1 MIQTFTVIPTNIITI
16 ITQTHTTTQQFMIH
30 IIMRYLSFHTSS
42 SPSPQQQ
49 QRRRPTPQR
58 FAAVVV
64 VPFLLLQ
71 CMMWTIRI
79 DMVEGR
85 RLGAPTT
92 TTTTTRTSTTRS
104 LSSLLDTLLSFTST
118 NIGGDDSD
126 LDQVHEY
133 DTTDSNPESS
143 SSVTTTTPPDQII
156 VRFDSRTESTNE
168 PIVLTRAEIEV
179 RAQQVATHLGGT
191 VLQIYEH
198 VFYGATIGNLPS
210 ATAATMTSS
219 DDNNSSSSSTSSEND
234 ISGARTFVSD
244 SAEVPNFSY
253 EMNVPINGR
262 SVSTIYDEVLNSNIH
277 VQSDAPVSL
286 DRINQ
291 SSLPLDQTY
300 KYIYDGTGVTVF
312 VVDTGIRTT
321 HVDLQQTSI
330 ICGYSAF
337 PMENVDGRVDGECDD
352 ANGHGTHVAGTIA
365 SQTYGVAKGATLVT
379 VKVLDRNGG
388 GSYSTLLG
396 GIEYMIQ
403 YRTMYPTIPM
413 VANLS
418 LGSSYSTAINDAVDA
433 AIRNN
438 IVMVVAAGN
447 DNTNACTTSPAS
459 TAAAITVGA
468 SRSTIPKSRLLSFFT
483 QFIPFRRQERRTD
496 YSNYGSCVDIFAWG
510 SNVISLGISS
520 TTDVVSKSGTSM
532 ATPHVTGAV
541 ALLLHRD
548 PSLSPAAVEMSLIT
562 DASTS
567 QLQRWYQKKSPNRT
581 LNTQN
586 II

>member
-1 MIQTFTVIPTNIITI
+1 MMP
-16 ITQTHTTTQQFMIH
+16 
-30 IIMRYLSFHTSS
+30 IMRLHLHATSIGS
-42 SPSPQQQ
+42 RSRQALH
-49 QRRRPTPQR
+49 RI
-58 FAAVVV
+58 AVVV
-64 VPFLLLQ
+64 LFLQYMILT
-71 CMMWTIRI
+71 MMIPI

-92 TTTTTRTSTTRS
+92 STATTLTTSSRS
-104 LSSLLDTLLSFTST
+104 LSSFLDTLLYFTTDYS
-118 NIGGDDSD
+118 DMDSD
-126 LDQVHEY
+126 LDQVNEY
-133 DTTDSNPESS
+133 DTETATTNSNES
-143 SSVTTTTPPDQII
+143 SSVTTTQNQII
-156 VRFDSRTESTNE
+156 VRFDTDNTE
-168 PIVLTRAEIEV
+168 PIVLTRAEIEA
-179 RAQQVATHLGGT
+179 RAQQVAAHLGGT

-210 ATAATMTSS
+210 AATTTMASM
-219 DDNNSSSSSTSSEND
+219 DENSSGTTGND

-253 EMNVPINGR
+253 EADAPIGGR
-262 SVSTIYDEVLNSNIH
+262 SISTIYDDALKSNIH

-291 SSLPLDQTY
+291 NSLPLDKTY

-312 VVDTGIRTT
+312 VVDSGIRTT
-321 HVDLQQTSI
+321 HVDFQQTSI

-337 PMENVDGRVDGECDD
+337 PTETEDGRVDAACDD
-352 ANGHGTHVAGTIA
+352 ASGHGTHVAGTIA

-379 VKVLDRNGG
+379 VKILDRNGG
-388 GSYSTLLG
+388 GSSTTLLG

-403 YRTMYPTIPM
+403 YRNTHPTTPM

-418 LGSSYSTAINDAVDA
+418 LESSYSTIVNDAVA
-433 AIRNN
+433 SAIRNN

-447 DNTNACTTSPAS
+447 ENTNACTKSPSS
-459 TAAAITVGA
+459 TPGAITVGA
-468 SRSTIPKSRLLSFFT
+468 SRSAAPKSPVLSFFT
-483 QFIPFRRQERRTD
+483 QFIPFRRLERRAA
-496 YSNYGSCVDIFAWG
+496 YSNYGSCVDLFAWG
-510 SNVISLGISS
+510 SNVEGLGISS

-541 ALLLHRD
+541 SLLLQRD
-548 PSLSPAAVEMSLIT
+548 PSLTPAEIETRLIT